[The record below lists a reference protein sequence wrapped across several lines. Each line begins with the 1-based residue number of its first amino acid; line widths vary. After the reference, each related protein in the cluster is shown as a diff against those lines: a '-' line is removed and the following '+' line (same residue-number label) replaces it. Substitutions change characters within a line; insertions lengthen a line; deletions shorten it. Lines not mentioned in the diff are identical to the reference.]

1 MPHTRFFPQRLP
13 PARVYLDKRHTD
25 VATVSSPDD
34 RGDSPPTAK
43 GGPRVAAVSG
53 VDRRRIAELVSEILE
68 IDLEELT
75 ETSLFIEDH
84 DADSLRAIEI
94 LSSLERE
101 FNIVI
106 DQSELARMV
115 NLEGI
120 YDVVSTSE
128 GWEKRAS

>member
-1 MPHTRFFPQRLP
+1 
-13 PARVYLDKRHTD
+13 
-25 VATVSSPDD
+25 
-34 RGDSPPTAK
+34 
-43 GGPRVAAVSG
+43 VAAVSDD
-53 VDRRRIAELVSEILE
+53 DRKRIAEIVSEILE
-68 IDLEELT
+68 IDLDELT

-101 FNIVI
+101 FGIVI

-120 YDVVSTSE
+120 YEVVSKSE
-128 GWEKRAS
+128 GWEQRAS